1 MRTETYFLIMTLI
14 AGAVTI
20 VLRAFPFIMFN
31 GNRPIPPVIN
41 YLGKVL
47 SPAAIAM
54 LVVYSMFG
62 VLDYSSC
69 GWGNLPFGI
78 LAGIVT
84 ALLQYFFRNPL
95 VSIIAGT
102 AVYMFFQQFFING

>member
-1 MRTETYFLIMTLI
+1 MNTHQWLMI
-14 AGAVTI
+14 AVMAAVVI
-20 VLRAFPFIMFN
+20 FLRAFPFLLLS
-31 GNRPIPPVIN
+31 GTKRPPALLF

-47 SPAAIAM
+47 TASAIAM

-84 ALLQYFFRNPL
+84 ALLQYFFKNPL

>member
-54 LVVYSMFG
+54 LVVYCYCSSYRDISFAAGGFG
-62 VLDYSSC
+62 VPEL
-69 GWGNLPFGI
+69 
-78 LAGIVT
+78 LAS
-84 ALLQYFFRNPL
+84 LLVIGLQAWRRNPL
-95 VSIIAGT
+95 LSIIAGT
-102 AVYMFFQQFFING
+102 VLYMLLRQNLF